1 MLFIVLATILMC
13 SGVQTGRFHFTKEPS
28 QTVSRCYFDDAD
40 RVHEEA
46 ESRRLALDVVSQGLL
61 VDASTE
67 LRCEYHQS
75 ACCAMA
81 RVRQGSARS
90 EIDEEE

>member
-1 MLFIVLATILMC
+1 MA
-13 SGVQTGRFHFTKEPS
+13 
-28 QTVSRCYFDDAD
+28 
-40 RVHEEA
+40 EEA
-46 ESRRLALDVVSQGLL
+46 ESRRLALDVVSQGSL

-75 ACCAMA
+75 ARCAMA

>member
-1 MLFIVLATILMC
+1 MA
-13 SGVQTGRFHFTKEPS
+13 
-28 QTVSRCYFDDAD
+28 
-40 RVHEEA
+40 EEA

-75 ACCAMA
+75 ARCAMA